1 MNKKQICIAA
11 SLATI
16 SAFGATLGIN
26 IDCSR
31 PTADL
36 SPHLYGLFF
45 EDINYAADGGL
56 YAELVQN
63 RSFEYY
69 QIKDAK
75 MPPLFAWEKIER
87 GTGSCTLSIEDRK
100 PLNDRNTNYLT
111 INIRKPG
118 QVGISNSGFDGIP
131 LDKDA
136 NYDLSLYARS
146 SNWNGS
152 STLTVA
158 LELADGT
165 VCGKTEFSGISND
178 WKKLEGV
185 ISANKTTD
193 NARLVITTEGSG
205 TLDLDMVSL
214 FPQDT
219 FMGRKNGMRKDLAQA
234 LKDLNPKFL
243 RFPGGCIAHGD
254 GLDNVYHW
262 KDTVGDIAER
272 KPNWNRWGYHQTYGL
287 GYYEYFQLC
296 EDLGATALPVVPLG
310 VSCGFNPPQ
319 ECVPMGELGP
329 WIQDALDLIEFAN
342 GSVSTKWGS
351 LRAQMGHPEPFN
363 LEFICLG
370 NEPHDNALF
379 RDRFPP
385 FVEAIREQ
393 YPEIK
398 IIGTSGLGP
407 EIPIYDLMTEQNVYS
422 SDEHYY
428 MSPDW
433 FINNSDRF
441 DNFDREKPLIFVGE
455 YAAHDVDRV
464 NTLYSALSEA
474 AFLTGVERNGD
485 IVDMTCYA
493 PLFGHRHHTQWKPD
507 LIYFDHRNVI
517 KTANYYVQQL
527 FARNKGDVS
536 LASEVKLI
544 KEELPRTPSGRV
556 GIGTWHTTIEIDSA
570 AVNGKKVNPAKWTAL
585 SGSFE
590 LKEGRYAQTDVE
602 TEPAISLSSKT
613 FDDDTITYTLRARK
627 TGGREGFL
635 IVFGR
640 GEDKSNFWWNIAG
653 WGNTQHALQYG
664 TENNVSIVT
673 QTPGRIENNRWY
685 DIKVVL
691 GNGKVKCYLD
701 NQLIHDYDLPRPR
714 PAITAALDK
723 ASGEIIVKLVNP
735 TAEVVDSVVQ
745 LQGAKNVHAEAKRI
759 LLTGDRNAHN
769 SFGNPDAVKPIV
781 DTTSVGTSFK
791 CTLPAMSVQFIR
803 IKADLK

>member
-100 PLNDRNTNYLT
+100 PLNEKNTNYLT

-158 LELADGT
+158 LELTDGT

-219 FMGRKNGMRKDLAQA
+219 FKGRKNGMRKDLAQA

-507 LIYFDHRNVI
+507 LIYFDHRNII

-602 TEPAISLSSKT
+602 TEPAISLSNNT

-653 WGNTQHALQYG
+653 WGNTQHALQNG

-701 NQLIHDYDLPRPR
+701 NHLIHDYDLPRPR

-735 TAEVVDSVVQ
+735 TPEVFDSVVQ

-781 DTTSVGTSFK
+781 DTTSVDTSFK

>member
-714 PAITAALDK
+714 PAITAALAK

-735 TAEVVDSVVQ
+735 TPEVFDSVVQ
-745 LQGAKNVHAEAKRI
+745 LQGTKNVHAEAKRI

-781 DTTSVGTSFK
+781 DTTSVGRSFK

>member
-87 GTGSCTLSIEDRK
+87 DTGSCTLSIEDRK
-100 PLNDRNTNYLT
+100 PLNEKNTNYLT

-185 ISANKTTD
+185 ISANRTTD

-219 FMGRKNGMRKDLAQA
+219 FKGRKNGMRKDLAQA

-393 YPEIK
+393 YLEIK

-455 YAAHDVDRV
+455 YAAHDADRV

-507 LIYFDHRNVI
+507 LIYFDHRNII

-602 TEPAISLSSKT
+602 TEPAISLSNNT

-653 WGNTQHALQYG
+653 WGNTQHALQNG

-701 NQLIHDYDLPRPR
+701 NHLIHDYDLPRPR

-735 TAEVVDSVVQ
+735 TPEVFDSVVQ
-745 LQGAKNVHAEAKRI
+745 LQGAKNVQTEAKRI
-759 LLTGDRNAHN
+759 LLSGDRNAHN

-781 DTTSVGTSFK
+781 DTTSVDTSFK

>member
-1 MNKKQICIAA
+1 
-11 SLATI
+11 
-16 SAFGATLGIN
+16 
-26 IDCSR
+26 
-31 PTADL
+31 
-36 SPHLYGLFF
+36 
-45 EDINYAADGGL
+45 
-56 YAELVQN
+56 
-63 RSFEYY
+63 
-69 QIKDAK
+69 
-75 MPPLFAWEKIER
+75 
-87 GTGSCTLSIEDRK
+87 
-100 PLNDRNTNYLT
+100 
-111 INIRKPG
+111 
-118 QVGISNSGFDGIP
+118 
-131 LDKDA
+131 
-136 NYDLSLYARS
+136 
-146 SNWNGS
+146 
-152 STLTVA
+152 
-158 LELADGT
+158 
-165 VCGKTEFSGISND
+165 
-178 WKKLEGV
+178 
-185 ISANKTTD
+185 
-193 NARLVITTEGSG
+193 
-205 TLDLDMVSL
+205 
-214 FPQDT
+214 
-219 FMGRKNGMRKDLAQA
+219 
-234 LKDLNPKFL
+234 
-243 RFPGGCIAHGD
+243 
-254 GLDNVYHW
+254 
-262 KDTVGDIAER
+262 
-272 KPNWNRWGYHQTYGL
+272 
-287 GYYEYFQLC
+287 
-296 EDLGATALPVVPLG
+296 
-310 VSCGFNPPQ
+310 
-319 ECVPMGELGP
+319 MGELGP

-735 TAEVVDSVVQ
+735 TPEVFDSVVQ
-745 LQGAKNVHAEAKRI
+745 LQGTKNVHAEAKRI